1 MKTEP
6 VLAKIVGEYWVWGEV
21 RLNVRLD
28 PNPSLP
34 RATIGFIMHPE
45 YGQAFQ
51 SSAVCSRTAGLEQV
65 VAQAILTAGAAKEP
79 PISGDRKVTKG
90 VKILLGDPKKAII
103 RLALPMVVA
112 MSFQTLYNL
121 ADAIWVSGKGPD
133 SLSAVGF
140 TFPFFFLAMALANGI
155 GVGGGSAISRRI
167 GANDRIGAD
176 KVATHSIVSSLLC
189 GGVTCVVMLIL
200 LPRAMEFM
208 GAGSALRLSIHYSRI
223 IFLGMPFL
231 FFNASA
237 VSILRSEGDARRAM
251 VAMALG
257 GVLNII
263 LDPIFIYGL
272 DLGVIGAAI
281 ATILSMFFTALLT
294 LYWLLIQK
302 KTFVRFKFKGFRFD
316 GAILYDI
323 GRVGLPA
330 SVSQMSMSLMAFLLT
345 TIIAKVGGTVGV
357 AVYTSGWR
365 IVSIATLPM
374 LGVASAVTAVT
385 GAAFG
390 ASEYEK
396 ARTAYFYALK
406 TGVLVEMVLAV
417 LVIAFA
423 HQITWI
429 FTWSEES
436 QMLVPELVKFLRI
449 LWIVLPTAPVGMLSS
464 GLFQGTGKGIFALGA
479 TMIRTIVF
487 TVPFAWI
494 LGIHFDQG
502 LYGVWIGMAAAGV
515 AYMPV
520 VFTWANLYLKRLMLA
535 P

>member
-1 MKTEP
+1 
-6 VLAKIVGEYWVWGEV
+6 
-21 RLNVRLD
+21 
-28 PNPSLP
+28 
-34 RATIGFIMHPE
+34 
-45 YGQAFQ
+45 
-51 SSAVCSRTAGLEQV
+51 
-65 VAQAILTAGAAKEP
+65 
-79 PISGDRKVTKG
+79 

-189 GGVTCVVMLIL
+189 GGVTCVIMLIL
-200 LPRAMEFM
+200 LPWAMEFM
-208 GAGSALRLSIHYSRI
+208 GAGSALRLSIQYSRI

-272 DLGVIGAAI
+272 DLGVVGAAI
-281 ATILSMFFTALLT
+281 ATILSMFFTTLLT
-294 LYWLLIQK
+294 IYWLLIQK

-345 TIIAKVGGTVGV
+345 TIIAKVGGTIGV

-396 ARTAYFYALK
+396 TRTAYFYALK
-406 TGVLVEMVLAV
+406 TGVLVELVLAV

-423 HQITWI
+423 PQITWV

-436 QMLVPELVKFLRI
+436 KMLVPELVKFLRI
-449 LWIVLPTAPVGMLSS
+449 LWIVLPTAPIGMISS

-494 LGIHFDQG
+494 LGIHLNQG
-502 LYGVWIGMAAAGV
+502 LHGVWIGMAAAGL

-520 VFTWANLYLKRLMLA
+520 VFTWANLYLKRLIRM
-535 P
+535 PYQVS